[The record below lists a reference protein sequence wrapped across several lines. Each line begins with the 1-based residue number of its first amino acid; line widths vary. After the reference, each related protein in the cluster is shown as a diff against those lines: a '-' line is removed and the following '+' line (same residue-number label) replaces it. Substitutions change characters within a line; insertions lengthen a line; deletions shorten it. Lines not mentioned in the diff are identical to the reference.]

1 MDITKKTT
9 VGEALPYLKKEH
21 IEELLE
27 KCDEIAL
34 VKPVFSF
41 TVGEFIE
48 SLDEEYVMSF
58 FRKYDE
64 PLVVAIGRIK
74 RFRNEL
80 EQIRKIL
87 SLNEIKLSPEEQ
99 AAQHG
104 VVFPSFQENMLCECV
119 EYFHLHSLDE
129 AENIPLSNYLI
140 MKRKKGAEA
149 LYERNLNRQYL
160 RKQSNKHI

>member
-27 KCDEIAL
+27 RCDEIAL

-58 FRKYDE
+58 FNKYDE

-99 AAQHG
+99 AAQQG
-104 VVFPSFQENMLCECV
+104 VVFPSFQENILCECV

-129 AENIPLSNYLI
+129 AEKIPLSNYLI

-149 LYERNLNRQYL
+149 LYERNLNKIYTKKAT
-160 RKQSNKHI
+160 RK